1 VPREVVYVAV
11 YARRV
16 RRTNIYLSEVE
27 QAGLDAIAATRGST
41 RSDVIRAIVDRE
53 LHLEKDDDALDAVLA
68 DSARDVAER
77 SRALSRRD
85 PDLAIE

>member
-1 VPREVVYVAV
+1 MWRCMFV
-11 YARRV
+11 RV

-27 QAGLDAIAATRGST
+27 QAGLDAIAAARGST

-53 LHLEKDDDALDAVLA
+53 LHLEDDDALDAVLA